1 MTETG
6 LSPVVRKDTTI
17 DTTNGHSIPVIT
29 WKPKDRPAAILQIF
43 HGLSEHAERYE
54 RFARAATAAGYM
66 VVAHDH
72 RGHGRACRESGLGHF
87 SDADG
92 WNLVLQ
98 DAKSVQE
105 SAGDQYPGLP
115 VILLGHSM
123 GSYIA
128 QDFVMRHPHSVSA
141 LVLSG
146 STSPSRLKVTLGRWV
161 AQWEGL
167 RHGPRYRSKRL
178 NAMGFGAFNR
188 RFQPART
195 PFDWLSRDPAEVDRY
210 IADPLC
216 GAVASARLWQDLL
229 GGLLAISSAKALQ
242 RIPSGLPVL
251 ITGGED
257 DPVGGRHGM
266 TRLAAAWESS
276 GHTAVT
282 LTIYPGGRHEILNET
297 NRDAVTGDILG
308 WLERTP
314 L

>member
-1 MTETG
+1 MTDTG
-6 LSPVVRKDTTI
+6 LPAERRNDTTI
-17 DTTNGHSIPVIT
+17 KTTDGHAIPVIT
-29 WKPKDRPAAILQIF
+29 WSPQDKPAAILQIF
-43 HGLSEHAERYE
+43 HGLSEHAERYA
-54 RFARAATAAGYM
+54 RFANAATAAGYM

-72 RGHGRACRESGLGHF
+72 RGHGKASPESGLGHF

-105 SAGDQYPGLP
+105 NAGGRYPGLP

-146 STSPSRLKVTLGRWV
+146 STMPSRLKVRVGRWV
-161 AQWEGL
+161 ARWEAL
-167 RHGPRYRSKRL
+167 RRGRRHRSQRL

-188 RFQPART
+188 RFEPART
-195 PFDWLSRDPAEVDRY
+195 PFDWLSRDPAEVDLY
-210 IADPLC
+210 ISDPLC
-216 GAVASARLWQDLL
+216 GSVSSATLWQDLL
-229 GGLLAISSAKALQ
+229 GGLLAISSVKALQ

-251 ITGGED
+251 ITGGEN

-266 TRLAAAWESS
+266 TRLAAAYERT

-282 LTIYPGGRHEILNET
+282 LRIYSGGRHEMLNET
-297 NRDAVTGDILG
+297 NRDEVTADILD

>member
-6 LSPVVRKDTTI
+6 LPAVQHDDSTI
-17 DTTNGHSIPVIT
+17 NTADGHAIPVIT
-29 WKPKDRPAAILQIF
+29 WRPKDKPAAILQIF
-43 HGLSEHAERYE
+43 HGLSEHAERYA
-54 RFARAATAAGYM
+54 RFANASTAAGYA

-72 RGHGRACRESGLGHF
+72 RGHGRACPESGLGHF

-92 WNLVLQ
+92 WTLILQ
-98 DAKSVQE
+98 DAKSVQDD
-105 SAGDQYPGLP
+105 AGRQYPGLP
-115 VILLGHSM
+115 VVLFGHSM
-123 GSYIA
+123 GSYLA

-146 STSPSRLKVTLGRWV
+146 STSPSRLKVRLGRWV
-161 AQWEGL
+161 ARWEAL
-167 RHGPRYRSKRL
+167 RRGRQHRSKRL

-188 RFQPART
+188 RVEPART

-216 GAVASARLWQDLL
+216 GAVASASLWQHLL
-229 GGLLAISSAKALQ
+229 GGLLAISSTKALQ

-251 ITGGED
+251 ITGGEN

-266 TRLAAAWESS
+266 TRLAAAYERS

-282 LTIYPGGRHEILNET
+282 LTIYSGGRHEMLNET
-297 NRDAVTGDILG
+297 NRDEVTDDILG
-308 WLERTP
+308 WLERAP

>member
-1 MTETG
+1 MTDAG
-6 LSPVVRKDTTI
+6 LPAVRRNDITI
-17 DTTNGHSIPVIT
+17 NTADGHPIPVIT
-29 WKPKDRPAAILQIF
+29 WSPKDKPTAILQIF
-43 HGLSEHAERYE
+43 HGLSEHAERYA
-54 RFARAATAAGYM
+54 RFANAATAKGY
-66 VVAHDH
+66 VVIAHDH
-72 RGHGRACRESGLGHF
+72 RGHGKTSPESGLGHF

-92 WNLVLQ
+92 WNLILQ
-98 DAKSVQE
+98 DAKSVQDNA
-105 SAGDQYPGLP
+105 SGQHPGLP

-128 QDFVMRHPHSVSA
+128 QDFAMRHPHSISA

-146 STSPSRLKVTLGRWV
+146 STSPSRLKVRLGQWV
-161 AQWEGL
+161 ARSEAL
-167 RHGPRYRSKRL
+167 RRGRRHRSRRL

-188 RFQPART
+188 RFEPART

-216 GAVASARLWQDLL
+216 GSVSSAKLWQDLL
-229 GGLLAISSAKALQ
+229 GGLLAICSTKALQ

-251 ITGGED
+251 IFGGED
-257 DPVGGRHGM
+257 DPVGGRRGM
-266 TRLAAAWESS
+266 TRLAAAYERS

-282 LTIYPGGRHEILNET
+282 LKIYSGGRHEMLNET
-297 NRDAVTGDILG
+297 NRDDVTDDILG